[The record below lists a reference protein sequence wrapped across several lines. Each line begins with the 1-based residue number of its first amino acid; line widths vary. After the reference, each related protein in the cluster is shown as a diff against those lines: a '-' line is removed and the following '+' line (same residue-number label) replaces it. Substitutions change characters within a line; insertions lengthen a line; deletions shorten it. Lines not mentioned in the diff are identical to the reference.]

1 MVGQQVVVLVDRFKP
16 AGCYQVTWDASNM
29 ASGIY
34 LIRLEAGGFAEV
46 RKAVLLR

>member
-1 MVGQQVVVLVDRFKP
+1 MLGQEVAVLIDRVHQ
-16 AGCYQVTWDASNM
+16 AGHHQVTWDASKM

-34 LIRLEAGGFAEV
+34 LVRLQTGDFTEV